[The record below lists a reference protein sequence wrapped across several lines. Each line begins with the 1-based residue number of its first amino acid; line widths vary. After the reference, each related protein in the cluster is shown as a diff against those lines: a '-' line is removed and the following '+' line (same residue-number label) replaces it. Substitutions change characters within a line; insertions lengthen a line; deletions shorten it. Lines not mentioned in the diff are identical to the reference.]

1 MLFGILGRKGAGKD
15 TIADHMI
22 KKHNFRKM
30 AFAQPLKD
38 ACRVLFNFN
47 EEQLYGNLKESIDP
61 NWGTSPRT
69 VLQWLGTDVIRNNIK
84 EIIPEINDNFWV
96 NLMSIKY
103 KQLVLE
109 NDCVNVVVSDVR
121 FKNEIDEIHKLGGV
135 IIKIVRP
142 TINNVDT
149 HESEKNIDILCG
161 DYEIINDGTLE
172 ELYNKTDNIIE
183 KNVFKKS
190 QI

>member
-15 TIADHMI
+15 TVADYMI
-22 KKHNFRKM
+22 QKYNFQKT

-47 EEQLYGNLKESIDP
+47 EEQLFGNLKETIDP

-69 VLQWLGTDVIRNNIK
+69 VLQWLGTDVIRNNVR
-84 EIIPEINDNFWV
+84 EIIPEIGDNFWV

-103 KQLVLE
+103 KQMVSC
-109 NDCVNVVVSDVR
+109 NDCCNVVVSDVR
-121 FKNEIDEIHKLGGV
+121 FKNEVEEIHKLGGMV
-135 IIKIVRP
+135 IKIIRP
-142 TINNVDT
+142 TINNIDM

-172 ELYNKTDNIIE
+172 ELYNKINNIIE
-183 KNVFKKS
+183 KNVFKKP
-190 QI
+190 